1 MIILVT
7 KHHEYYN
14 KTFNTKLYTDL
25 LVVDITT
32 GLKMYKDKLKG
43 KRQVC
48 LDVEANGLDPYIHKV
63 VGLGI
68 KVSNYRFIFD
78 YECTYSHKSEI
89 LLPLKNKMVIGQNLK
104 YDMKML
110 HINSRTA
117 FNKVYD
123 TMIAE
128 QRLYMGTKESKG
140 LAALTYKYCGESMAK
155 DERMTFVGVNPET
168 FRFTMGQ
175 LRYLVGDLDYLETIR
190 DKQRKLIRQFSM
202 EFLIYG
208 IEFPLLE
215 VVANAEL
222 EGFEVDKDL
231 WLENVIK
238 EEENNYNILCEL
250 DEIFREL
257 RDSCD
262 YERRYFI
269 PLISTNKYNNPRAK
283 PDIFGN
289 INKKKVYVQED
300 LFGEVSATA
309 FKTKAKVYANNI
321 NWTSPKEVQYIAG
334 ALGINLPTDYSSEV
348 PSIGVNSFKLIKST
362 NYFKLGKNR
371 LVEYLENS
379 TLPDKERRFL
389 ELIKKLNASTTSLG
403 TFGRAFLE
411 KRNPITG
418 KFHTIFRTCSANTGR
433 FQSGGGSH
441 EPDKYNAQNIPAQ
454 PGYRKPF
461 SADKAKYNI
470 LTADYSGAEL
480 IVMASHA
487 QDFKLIELS
496 KGDMHTHMG
505 NKMYRAVY
513 AHRARELY
521 NSVNGNRTAYTTFQI
536 QTLNE
541 KYKDYVQKSKSYEID
556 PSMRKGCKPMTF
568 GSIYGMYGKKAEA
581 TMEGLHKGE
590 GDIAIGA
597 IKEEIPRTFKMVE
610 NASAFAKRN
619 GYVIHNDRTN
629 SRRWF
634 PVLVDLNNH
643 LLDERQNFRIIAK
656 ELSEARNTRI
666 QGTQADF
673 VKEAT
678 VVVNKHINKCKL
690 VSKDK
695 PIILSWVHDEF
706 VIAIPHNT
714 ELAEPYRY
722 EDAIF
727 TDLVDMIKDLLVR
740 VANRYLK
747 GVEISADV
755 KIEPTW
761 IK

>member
-7 KHHEYYN
+7 KYKEYYE
-14 KTFNTKLYTDL
+14 KSFNTKLYTDIRIFNE
-25 LVVDITT
+25 VE
-32 GLKMYKDKLKG
+32 GLEVFRNKVRG
-43 KRQVC
+43 KTRVC
-48 LDVEANGLDPYIHKV
+48 LDVEATGLDPHLHQV

-68 KVSNYRFIFD
+68 KVSDYKFIFD
-78 YECTYSHKSEI
+78 YEVTKLHSVEI
-89 LLPLKNKMVIGQNLK
+89 LSLLKKKLVIGQNLK

-110 HINSRTA
+110 HNNNRVV

-128 QRLYMGTKESKG
+128 QRLFMGTKDSKS
-140 LAALTYKYCGESMAK
+140 LASLTAKYCGESMAK
-155 DERMTFVGVNPET
+155 DERITFVGVNPET
-168 FRFTMGQ
+168 FRFTIGQ
-175 LRYLVGDLDYLETIR
+175 VRYLVGDLVYLEQIR

-202 EFLIYG
+202 EFLING

-215 VVANAEL
+215 AVANAEL

-231 WLENVIK
+231 WLENVTK
-238 EEENNYNILCEL
+238 EEEHNYQILCEL
-250 DEIFREL
+250 DEIFRKL
-257 RDSCD
+257 RDKCT
-262 YERRYFI
+262 YERGRFLPI
-269 PLISTNKYNNPRAK
+269 ISSNKFNNPRAK

-300 LFGEVSATA
+300 LFGEISATA

-334 ALGINLPTDYSSEV
+334 SLGIALPTDFSSEI

-371 LVEYLENS
+371 LVEYLENT
-379 TLPDKERRFL
+379 TLDDDVRRFL
-389 ELIKKLNASTTSLG
+389 ELIKDLNASTTSLG
-403 TFGRAFLE
+403 TFGRSFLE
-411 KRNPITG
+411 KRNKVTG

-433 FQSGGGSH
+433 FQSGGGRF
-441 EPDKYNAQNIPAQ
+441 ETDKYNAQNIPAKL
-454 PGYRKPF
+454 GYRIPF
-461 SADKAKYNI
+461 SADKTKYNI

-513 AHRARELY
+513 GHRARNLY
-521 NSVNGNRTAYTTFQI
+521 NTVNSNRAAYTPFQI
-536 QTLNE
+536 QTLSKE
-541 KYKDYVQKSKSYEID
+541 YKDYVDKAKNYVID

-610 NASAFAKRN
+610 DASAFAKRN
-619 GYVIHNDRTN
+619 GYVIHNTRTN

-678 VVVNKHINKCKL
+678 VVVNKHIKKCKL
-690 VSKDK
+690 KDGAE

-706 VIAIPHNT
+706 VIAIPINT
-714 ELAEPYRY
+714 VLAQPYKY
-722 EDAIF
+722 EDAVF
-727 TDLVDMIKDLLVR
+727 TDLVDLIKDLLVR
-740 VANRYLK
+740 VANRYLNN
-747 GVEISADV
+747 VTIAADTQIEQTWV
-755 KIEPTW
+755 K
-761 IK
+761 